1 MGGGNTVLRHLGSHD
16 QWIRGDQ
23 SGGVGM
29 MVEKENVK
37 DHSLPDYY
45 GVIYIAYVDVGGLR
59 GTVRVDHKETWWRI
73 RSGVAHG
80 DVGPARFEL
89 AIATAPGWYP
99 SPC

>member
-1 MGGGNTVLRHLGSHD
+1 
-16 QWIRGDQ
+16 
-23 SGGVGM
+23 M

-45 GVIYIAYVDVGGLR
+45 GVIYIAYIDVGGLR
-59 GTVRVDHKETWWRI
+59 GTFRVDHKETWWRI

-99 SPC
+99 TCLDKVCFKDHYEGVENPARNRVQTL